1 MWEGYQ
7 NLKINQMST
16 ENYIYIA
23 HISSNIGH
31 KLEDILQQK
40 LKFH

>member
-1 MWEGYQ
+1 MCEGYQ

-23 HISSNIGH
+23 HITSIIGH

-40 LKFH
+40 LNSH